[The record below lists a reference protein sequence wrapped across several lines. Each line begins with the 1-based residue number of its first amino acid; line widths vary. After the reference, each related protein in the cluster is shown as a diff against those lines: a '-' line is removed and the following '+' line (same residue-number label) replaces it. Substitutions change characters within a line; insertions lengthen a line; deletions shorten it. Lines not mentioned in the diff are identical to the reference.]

1 MRTPLWYPYA
11 QMKTLSPPLRVVHAQ
26 GTCLHL
32 DDGRTLIDAIA
43 SWWCVIHGYNHPALN
58 AALTGQA
65 HRVSHVMLGG
75 LVHDP
80 AERLAGELVRIA
92 PPGLAHVFF
101 SDSGSVAMEV
111 AMKMALQFWRN
122 RDRPEKHR
130 FLALRRAYHGDTCGV
145 MSIGDPDDG
154 MHRLFAGLLPK
165 QLFVDPPAPLAST
178 TPATLA
184 ADTARL
190 EARLKAHA
198 GELAAFVVEPILQGA
213 GGIHFYDPAYLHV
226 ARTLCDHYGVLLV
239 FDEIATGFGRTGT
252 LFAAEQACVT
262 PDIMAVG
269 KGLTAGYLGH
279 GATLCTEAVFDA
291 FYSDDP
297 ADALMHGPTFMG
309 NPLACAVALESI
321 RLFFEE
327 GCIGRIARIEAQLR
341 DGLLPLREAGIRDVR
356 VKGAAGCVEVADP
369 VLLAGLQDFAADRG
383 VWLRPFSTPGGGYA
397 YTMPPYCI
405 TEAELAQVIEVIRAW
420 FARR

>member
-1 MRTPLWYPYA
+1 MRTPLWFPYA
-11 QMKTLSPPLRVVHAQ
+11 QMKTLPPPLRVVHAE

-43 SWWCVIHGYNHPALN
+43 SWWCMIHGYNHPALN
-58 AALTGQA
+58 AALTEQA
-65 HRVSHVMLGG
+65 GHFAHVMLGG
-75 LVHDP
+75 LVHAP
-80 AERLAGELVRIA
+80 AERLAETLVRIS

-101 SDSGSVAMEV
+101 GDSGSVAMEV
-111 AMKMALQFWRN
+111 AMKMAIQVWRN
-122 RDRPEKHR
+122 RGMPKKHR

-145 MSIGDPDDG
+145 MSISDPDDG
-154 MHRLFAGLLPK
+154 MHRLFAGLLPT
-165 QLFVDPPAPLAST
+165 QLFVDPPAPLAAT
-178 TPATLA
+178 TPETLA

-190 EARLKAHA
+190 ESMLKTHA
-198 GELAAFVVEPILQGA
+198 DELAAFVVEPILQGA
-213 GGIHFYDPAYLHV
+213 GGIHFYDPAYLHM
-226 ARTLCDHYGVLLV
+226 ARTLCDRYGVLLV

-252 LFAAEQACVT
+252 LFAAEQAQVT

-291 FYSDDP
+291 FYTDNP
-297 ADALMHGPTFMG
+297 EDALMHGPTFMG

-327 GCIGRIARIEAQLR
+327 GCLARIGRIEAQLR
-341 DGLLPLREAGIRDVR
+341 AELLPLRHASIRDVR
-356 VKGAAGCVEVADP
+356 VKGAAGCVEVGEAK
-369 VLLAGLQDFAADRG
+369 VLEGVQTFAAERG
-383 VWLRPFSTPGGGYA
+383 VWLRPFSTPGGAYL

-405 TEAELAQVIEVIRAW
+405 TEEELARVIEVIRAW
-420 FARR
+420 FVR